1 MSELQLLPLGGM
13 GTVTQNMFVYEYEN
27 ELLLVDCGIGFPDMQ
42 MPGVDILIPDVAYIL
57 TKLEEGKR
65 IVGMILTH
73 GHDDHIAALPYLLPH
88 LPHFP
93 IYGSPLTVGFAR
105 QRVSEITLEPEFHVV
120 AEREEFRI
128 GSHFSARGYRIT
140 HSVPDTRHYAI
151 KTPAGLIYHGSD
163 FKLDE
168 HPVDGL
174 TSDLEHI
181 GQLKQEGVLLMM
193 LDCLRVEYDRPVK
206 SETTVGPVI
215 SRLMKETKGK
225 FVVTLMSSHIHRIQQ
240 VIEAAAEEG
249 RRVAFIGRSV
259 EQNVRIAQELG
270 QLQYSPSMVVD
281 KRDLDQVPDS
291 KACLIVAG
299 SQGQEGSSLVRAIFG
314 EHPVFQI
321 KPTDTVVFSADAIP
335 GNELA
340 YFAAIDQLA
349 SNGVHVLYPDVEA
362 DLHESGHASRV
373 EQKQMVDLVRPEF
386 VMPIGGADRHR
397 FKFKEF
403 VAEPAGY
410 DAKHTL
416 LPVSGEILGISAS
429 GIRVVDKITL
439 KPPVVDGL
447 GVGDVG
453 PAVLS
458 DRRNLSQA
466 GMVVVV
472 IPKIQGKL
480 AVEKTEVISRGFV
493 FMKEAEEVIDFI
505 RDVVRE
511 TVQQNQKTNEGDLKR
526 AIEKRLA
533 RKLYKIIRREPLIL
547 PVILPIS

>member
-27 ELLLVDCGIGFPDMQ
+27 EILLVDCGIGFPDIQ
-42 MPGVDILIPDVAYIL
+42 MPGVDILIPDIAYIL
-57 TKLEEGKR
+57 KQVETGKR

-88 LPHFP
+88 LPKFP

-105 QRVSEITLEPEFHVV
+105 QRISEINIEPEFHVV
-120 AEREEFRI
+120 AEREVFKL
-128 GSHFSARGYRIT
+128 GGHFSARGFRIT

-151 KTPAGLIYHGSD
+151 QTPVGTIYHGSD
-163 FKLDE
+163 FKLDPN
-168 HPVDGL
+168 PVDGL

-181 GQLKQEGVLLMM
+181 GQLKQEGVLMMM
-193 LDCLRVEYDRPVK
+193 LDCLRVEYAQPVK

-215 SRLMKETKGK
+215 SRLMKATKGK

-240 VIEAAAEEG
+240 VIEAAAQEG
-249 RRVAFIGRSV
+249 RRIAFIGRSV

-270 QLQYSPSMVVD
+270 QLHYDASMVID

-291 KACLIVAG
+291 RTCLIVAG

-335 GNELA
+335 GNEVA

-349 SNGVHVLYPDVEA
+349 SNGVHVLYPDVEE

-373 EQKQMVDLVRPEF
+373 EQKQMVELVRPDF

-397 FKFKEF
+397 FKFREF
-403 VAEPAGY
+403 VAEPLGY
-410 DAKHTL
+410 DVQHTL
-416 LPVSGEILGISAS
+416 LPVTGEILGISPTS
-429 GIRVVDKITL
+429 IRVVDKITL

-480 AVEKTEVISRGFV
+480 AVDKTEVISRGFV
-493 FMKEAEEVIDFI
+493 FMKEAEEVIEYI
-505 RDVVRE
+505 RQVVRE
-511 TVQQNQKTNEGDLKR
+511 TVGQNKKTNEGELKR

-533 RKLYKIIRREPLIL
+533 RKLYKVIRREPLIL
-547 PVILPIS
+547 PVILSIS